1 LRSGFSGW
9 QACERSPEVNDVS
22 EELVRNIAGLNQV
35 GLPLIEW
42 VTHQFR
48 RDAFLLMARLLAE

>member
-1 LRSGFSGW
+1 MHGTRLYPQQHRLIQERFSS
-9 QACERSPEVNDVS
+9 AMEYEMD
-22 EELVRNIAGLNQV
+22 
-35 GLPLIEW
+35 LPLIER